1 MSLTQ
6 ESKIRGAV
14 LGLAF
19 GDAMSFPASSHRLR
33 LLNVK
38 RSNRM
43 ISLTQF
49 AFDEK
54 QNTYPTVY
62 THAQSVEFLAP
73 RPTDDSEWLYFSA
86 DIHLSNLEPKDGWLK
101 LANAGEDLRG
111 RTGTLMALD
120 NLKSG
125 KMPPHSGHDN
135 PHYFDDM
142 AMVRSLSAAL
152 IFKGNNELVLE
163 KVRCDAE
170 VTHSEDGIYCALA
183 FAAVV
188 SSLLA
193 DEDIETAIAKSLKHL
208 PRGSWSDQVISD
220 ALKATAKAKTVTEVA
235 YILEEVVID
244 RIYSYSI
251 SAPESLALVLSY
263 LRVAKTANDFLLAG
277 TINKRK
283 LDSMPALLGAIAGLI
298 HGDDWVPEGFKENS
312 STLDG
317 VCIPSLKG
325 SSLSELAQRIIS
337 YKSA

>member
-1 MSLTQ
+1 MSHSQ

-19 GDAMSFPASSHRLR
+19 GDAMSFPSTTHRLR

-49 AFDEK
+49 AFDQK

-86 DIHLSNLEPKDGWLK
+86 DIHLSGVEPKTAWTK
-101 LANAGEDLRG
+101 LANSDEDLRG

-120 NLKSG
+120 NLKGG
-125 KMPPHSGHDN
+125 KMPPESGHDN

-142 AMVRSLSAAL
+142 AMVRSLAAAL
-152 IFKGNNELVLE
+152 IFRGNEARVIE
-163 KVRCDAE
+163 KTKSDAE

-183 FAAVV
+183 LATVAT
-188 SSLLA
+188 SLLS
-193 DEDIETAIAKSLKHL
+193 DESVDSVIAKALKQL
-208 PRGSWSDQVISD
+208 PDGSWSQRVVTD
-220 ALKATAKAKTVTEVA
+220 ALNATAGAKSVTEVA
-235 YILEEVVID
+235 YVLEEVVID

-251 SAPESLALVLSY
+251 SAPESLALVLCY
-263 LRVAKTANDFLLAG
+263 LKVAKSSNDFLLAG
-277 TINKRK
+277 TIHKRK

-298 HGDDWVPEGFKENS
+298 FGDEWIPSGFIANGS
-312 STLDG
+312 DLDG

-325 SSLSELAQRIIS
+325 KSLADLATRIIG
-337 YKSA
+337 

>member
-1 MSLTQ
+1 MSHSQ

-19 GDAMSFPASSHRLR
+19 GDAMSFPASTHRLR

-43 ISLTQF
+43 IGLTQF

-62 THAQSVEFLAP
+62 THAQPIEFLAP

-86 DIHLSNLEPKDGWLK
+86 DIHLSGIDPIDGWLK
-101 LANAGEDLRG
+101 LASAGEDLRG

-120 NLKSG
+120 NLKAG
-125 KMPPHSGHDN
+125 KLPPHSGHDN

-142 AMVRSLSAAL
+142 AMVRSLAAAL
-152 IFKGNNELVLE
+152 IFRSKGDLVLE
-163 KVRCDAE
+163 KARKDAE

-183 FAAVV
+183 LATVA

-193 DEDIETAIAKSLKHL
+193 DEAVEMAVAKALQQL
-208 PRGSWSDQVISD
+208 PEGSWSDRVVTD
-220 ALKATAKAKTVTEVA
+220 ALKATAGAKSVTEVA
-235 YILEEVVID
+235 YILEDVVID

-251 SAPESLALVLSY
+251 SAPESLALILCY
-263 LRVAKTANDFLLAG
+263 LRVASSANDFLLAG
-277 TINKRK
+277 TLNKRK

-298 HGDDWVPEGFKENS
+298 NGDEWIPAGFIANGSE
-312 STLDG
+312 LDG

-325 SSLSELAQRIIS
+325 KSLRKLAEKIIG
-337 YKSA
+337 

>member
-1 MSLTQ
+1 MSHSQ

-14 LGLAF
+14 FGLAF
-19 GDAMSFPASSHRLR
+19 GDAISFPSTTHRLR

-49 AFDEK
+49 AFDQK

-62 THAQSVEFLAP
+62 THAQSVEFLGP

-86 DIHLSNLEPKDGWLK
+86 DIHLAGIEPKSAWTK
-101 LANAGEDLRG
+101 LANSDEDLRG

-142 AMVRSLSAAL
+142 AMIRSLAAAL
-152 IFKGNNELVLE
+152 IFRGNEAQALE
-163 KVRCDAE
+163 KTRSDAE

-183 FAAVV
+183 LATVAT
-188 SSLLA
+188 SLLA
-193 DEDIETAIAKSLKHL
+193 DETADTAIAKALKQL
-208 PRGSWSDQVISD
+208 PDGSWSQRVIAD
-220 ALKATAKAKTVTEVA
+220 ALTATASAKSVTEVA
-235 YILEEVVID
+235 YILEDVVID

-251 SAPESLALVLSY
+251 SAPESLALILCY
-263 LRVAKTANDFLLAG
+263 LKVAKSSNDFLLAG
-277 TINKRK
+277 TIHKRK

-298 HGDDWVPEGFKENS
+298 HGDEWIPAGFIS
-312 STLDG
+312 SGSDLDG

-325 SSLSELAQRIIS
+325 KSLTELATRIIG
-337 YKSA
+337 

>member
-1 MSLTQ
+1 MSHSQ

-19 GDAMSFPASSHRLR
+19 GDAMSFPASTHRLR
-33 LLNVK
+33 LLNIK

-43 ISLTQF
+43 IGLTQF

-86 DIHLSNLEPKDGWLK
+86 DIHLSGLEPKDGWLK
-101 LANAGEDLRG
+101 LARAGEDLRG

-142 AMVRSLSAAL
+142 AMVRSLAAAL
-152 IFKGNNELVLE
+152 IFRGKGELVLE
-163 KVRCDAE
+163 KTRKDAE

-183 FAAVV
+183 LATVATA
-188 SSLLA
+188 LLA
-193 DEDIETAIAKSLKHL
+193 DETAEAAVAKALKQL
-208 PRGSWSDQVISD
+208 PEGSWSERVVAD
-220 ALKATAKAKTVTEVA
+220 ALKATAGAKTVTEVA
-235 YILEEVVID
+235 YILEDVVID

-251 SAPESLALVLSY
+251 SAPESLALILSY
-263 LRVAKTANDFLLAG
+263 LRVAKSANDFLLAG
-277 TINKRK
+277 TLNKRK

-298 HGDDWVPEGFKENS
+298 HGDEWIPAGFIANGSE
-312 STLDG
+312 LDG
-317 VCIPSLKG
+317 VCVPSLKG
-325 SSLSELAQRIIS
+325 KSLTKLVEKIIG
-337 YKSA
+337 

>member
-1 MSLTQ
+1 MSISQ

-19 GDAMSFPASSHRLR
+19 GDAMSFPASTHRLR

-38 RSNRM
+38 RTNRM

-86 DIHLSNLEPKDGWLK
+86 DIHLSGQEPMDAWIK
-101 LANAGEDLRG
+101 LAHADEDLRG
-111 RTGTLMALD
+111 RTGTLMALE

-125 KMPPHSGHDN
+125 KLPPESGHDN

-152 IFKGNNELVLE
+152 IFRGNELLVLE
-163 KVRCDAE
+163 KVRSDAE

-183 FAAVV
+183 FATIV

-193 DEDIETAIAKSLKHL
+193 DEDIEIAIAKSLKHL
-208 PRGSWSDQVISD
+208 PKGSWSDQVVSD
-220 ALKATAKAKTVTEVA
+220 ALKATSNALTVTEVA
-235 YILEEVVID
+235 FILEEVVID

-251 SAPESLALVLSY
+251 SAPESLALILSY
-263 LRVAKTANDFLLAG
+263 LKVAKSANDFLLAG

-298 HGDDWVPEGFKENS
+298 HGEEWIPVGFIANGS
-312 STLDG
+312 DLDG
-317 VCIPSLKG
+317 VCVPSLKG
-325 SSLSELAQRIIS
+325 KSLSKLVEKIIG
-337 YKSA
+337 

>member
-1 MSLTQ
+1 MSHSQ

-19 GDAMSFPASSHRLR
+19 GDAMSFPASTHRLR

-38 RSNRM
+38 RANRM

-49 AFDEK
+49 AFDQK

-86 DIHLSNLEPKDGWLK
+86 DIHLSGIEPKEGWLK
-101 LANAGEDLRG
+101 LANSGEDLRG

-120 NLKSG
+120 NLKAG
-125 KMPPHSGHDN
+125 KMPPESGHDN

-142 AMVRSLSAAL
+142 AMVRSLAAAL
-152 IFKGNNELVLE
+152 IFRGKGDLVLE
-163 KVRCDAE
+163 KTKKDAE
-170 VTHSEDGIYCALA
+170 VTHSEDGISCALA
-183 FAAVV
+183 LVTLA

-193 DEDIETAIAKSLKHL
+193 DEDVEIAIAKALKQL
-208 PRGSWSDQVISD
+208 PEGSWSDRVVSD
-220 ALKATAKAKTVTEVA
+220 ALKATAGAKTVTEVA
-235 YILEEVVID
+235 YILEDVVID

-251 SAPESLALVLSY
+251 SAPESLALILCY
-263 LRVAKTANDFLLAG
+263 LKVAKSANDFLLAG

-283 LDSMPALLGAIAGLI
+283 LDSLPALLGAIAGLI
-298 HGDDWVPEGFKENS
+298 HGDEWIPAGFIANGSE
-312 STLDG
+312 LDG

-325 SSLSELAQRIIS
+325 KSLLKLAEKIIG
-337 YKSA
+337 

>member
-1 MSLTQ
+1 
-6 ESKIRGAV
+6 
-14 LGLAF
+14 
-19 GDAMSFPASSHRLR
+19 
-33 LLNVK
+33 
-38 RSNRM
+38 M

-49 AFDEK
+49 AFDQK

-86 DIHLSNLEPKDGWLK
+86 DIHLSGVEPRDGWSK
-101 LANAGEDLRG
+101 LAHAGEDLRG

-152 IFKGNNELVLE
+152 IFREKLELVLE
-163 KVRCDAE
+163 KTRKDAE

-183 FAAVV
+183 LAMVAT
-188 SSLLA
+188 SLLA
-193 DEDIETAIAKSLKHL
+193 DETVDAAVAKALKQL
-208 PRGSWSDQVISD
+208 PDGSWSQRVVTD
-220 ALKATAKAKTVTEVA
+220 ALAATASAKSVTEVS
-235 YILEEVVID
+235 YILEDVVID

-251 SAPESLALVLSY
+251 SAPESLALILCY
-263 LRVAKTANDFLLAG
+263 LRVAKSSNDFLLAG
-277 TINKRK
+277 TIHKRK
-283 LDSMPALLGAIAGLI
+283 LDSMPALLGAMAGLI
-298 HGDDWVPEGFKENS
+298 HGDEWIPAGFIANGSE
-312 STLDG
+312 LDG

-325 SSLSELAQRIIS
+325 KSLTGLVEKIIG
-337 YKSA
+337 

>member
-1 MSLTQ
+1 MSHSQ

-19 GDAMSFPASSHRLR
+19 GDAMSFPSTSHRLR
-33 LLNVK
+33 LLNIK

-49 AFDEK
+49 AYDQK

-86 DIHLSNLEPKDGWLK
+86 DIHLSGVEPKDGWSK

-142 AMVRSLSAAL
+142 AMIRSLSAAL
-152 IFKGNNELVLE
+152 IFREKPELALE
-163 KVRCDAE
+163 KTRKDAE
-170 VTHSEDGIYCALA
+170 VTHSEDGIHCALA
-183 FAAVV
+183 LATLAT
-188 SSLLA
+188 SLLA
-193 DEDIETAIAKSLKHL
+193 DEAVDAAVAKALKQL
-208 PRGSWSDQVISD
+208 PDGSWSQRVVTD
-220 ALKATAKAKTVTEVA
+220 ALAATASAKSVTEVA
-235 YILEEVVID
+235 YILEDVVID

-251 SAPESLALVLSY
+251 SAPESLALILCY
-263 LRVAKTANDFLLAG
+263 LKVAKTPNDFLLAG

-283 LDSMPALLGAIAGLI
+283 LDSMPALLGAITGLI
-298 HGDDWVPEGFKENS
+298 HGDEWIPAGFIANGSE
-312 STLDG
+312 LDG

-325 SSLSELAQRIIS
+325 KSLTGLVEKIIG
-337 YKSA
+337 

>member
-1 MSLTQ
+1 MSHSQ

-19 GDAMSFPASSHRLR
+19 GDAMSFPASTHRLR

-43 ISLTQF
+43 IGLTQF

-62 THAQSVEFLAP
+62 THAQPIEFLAP

-86 DIHLSNLEPKDGWLK
+86 DIHLSGIDPIDGWLK
-101 LANAGEDLRG
+101 LASAGEDLRG

-120 NLKSG
+120 NLKAG
-125 KMPPHSGHDN
+125 KLPPHSGHDN

-142 AMVRSLSAAL
+142 AMVRSLAAAL
-152 IFKGNNELVLE
+152 IFRSKGDLVLE
-163 KVRCDAE
+163 KARKDAE

-183 FAAVV
+183 LATVA

-193 DEDIETAIAKSLKHL
+193 DEAVEMAVAKALQQL
-208 PRGSWSDQVISD
+208 PEGSWSDRVVTD
-220 ALKATAKAKTVTEVA
+220 ALKATAGAKTVTEVA
-235 YILEEVVID
+235 YILEDVVID

-251 SAPESLALVLSY
+251 SAPESLALILCY
-263 LRVAKTANDFLLAG
+263 LRVASSANDFLLAG
-277 TINKRK
+277 TLNKRK

-298 HGDDWVPEGFKENS
+298 NGDEWIPAGFIANGSE
-312 STLDG
+312 LDG

-325 SSLSELAQRIIS
+325 KSLRKLAEKIIG
-337 YKSA
+337 

>member
-1 MSLTQ
+1 MSHSP

-19 GDAMSFPASSHRLR
+19 GDAMSFPSTTHRLR

-49 AFDEK
+49 AFDQK

-62 THAQSVEFLAP
+62 THAQSVEFLGP

-86 DIHLSNLEPKDGWLK
+86 DIHLSGLEPKAGWIK
-101 LANAGEDLRG
+101 LANSDEDLRG

-120 NLKSG
+120 NLKAG
-125 KMPPHSGHDN
+125 KMPPESGHDN

-142 AMVRSLSAAL
+142 AMVRSLAAAL
-152 IFKGNNELVLE
+152 IFRSNEALVLE
-163 KVRCDAE
+163 KTRSDAE

-183 FAAVV
+183 LAMVATSLLSDESAEAAVDK
-188 SSLLA
+188 A
-193 DEDIETAIAKSLKHL
+193 LKQL
-208 PRGSWSDQVISD
+208 PDGSWSQRVVAD
-220 ALKATAKAKTVTEVA
+220 ALTATSGAKSVTEVA
-235 YILEEVVID
+235 YILEDVVID

-251 SAPESLALVLSY
+251 SAPESLALILCY
-263 LRVAKTANDFLLAG
+263 LRVAKTSNDFLLAG

-298 HGDDWVPEGFKENS
+298 HGDEWIPSVFIANGSE
-312 STLDG
+312 LDG

-325 SSLSELAQRIIS
+325 KSLSDLATRIIG
-337 YKSA
+337 

>member
-1 MSLTQ
+1 
-6 ESKIRGAV
+6 
-14 LGLAF
+14 
-19 GDAMSFPASSHRLR
+19 MSFPSSSHRLR
-33 LLNVK
+33 LLNIK

-49 AFDEK
+49 AYDQK

-62 THAQSVEFLAP
+62 THAQSIEFLAP

-86 DIHLSNLEPKDGWLK
+86 DIHLSGVEPKNGWTK

-120 NLKSG
+120 NLIAG
-125 KMPPHSGHDN
+125 KMPPESGHDN

-142 AMVRSLSAAL
+142 AMIRSIAAAL
-152 IFKGNNELVLE
+152 IFRGKDDLVLE
-163 KVRCDAE
+163 KAKKDAE

-183 FAAVV
+183 LATVV

-193 DEDIETAIAKSLKHL
+193 DEAAEIAIGRALKQL
-208 PRGSWSDQVISD
+208 PQGSWSDRVVTD
-220 ALKATAKAKTVTEVA
+220 ALKATDGAKSVTEVA
-235 YILEEVVID
+235 YILEDAVID

-251 SAPESLALVLSY
+251 SAPESLALILCY
-263 LRVAKTANDFLLAG
+263 LKVAKTPNDFLLAG

-283 LDSMPALLGAIAGLI
+283 LDSMPALLGAISGLI
-298 HGDDWVPEGFKENS
+298 HGDEWIPAGFIANGSE
-312 STLDG
+312 LDG

-325 SSLSELAQRIIS
+325 RSLTDLVEKIIG
-337 YKSA
+337 

>member
-1 MSLTQ
+1 MSHSQ

-19 GDAMSFPASSHRLR
+19 GDAMSFPASTHRLR

-43 ISLTQF
+43 IGLTQF

-62 THAQSVEFLAP
+62 THAQPIEFLAP

-86 DIHLSNLEPKDGWLK
+86 DIHLSGIDPNDGWLK
-101 LANAGEDLRG
+101 LASAGEDLRG

-120 NLKSG
+120 NLKAG
-125 KMPPHSGHDN
+125 KLPPHSGHDN

-142 AMVRSLSAAL
+142 AMVRSLAAAL
-152 IFKGNNELVLE
+152 IFRGKGELVLE
-163 KVRCDAE
+163 KTRQDAE

-183 FAAVV
+183 LATVA

-193 DEDIETAIAKSLKHL
+193 DEAVEMAVAKALQQL
-208 PRGSWSDQVISD
+208 PEGSWSDRVVAD
-220 ALKATAKAKTVTEVA
+220 ALKATAGAKSVTEVA
-235 YILEEVVID
+235 YILEDIVID

-251 SAPESLALVLSY
+251 SAPESLALILCY
-263 LRVAKTANDFLLAG
+263 LKVSKSANDFLLAG
-277 TINKRK
+277 TLNKRK

-298 HGDDWVPEGFKENS
+298 HGDEWIPAGFIANGSE
-312 STLDG
+312 LDG

-325 SSLSELAQRIIS
+325 KSLRKLAEKIIG
-337 YKSA
+337 

>member
-1 MSLTQ
+1 MSHSQ

-19 GDAMSFPASSHRLR
+19 GDAMSFPASTHRLR

-43 ISLTQF
+43 IGLTQF

-62 THAQSVEFLAP
+62 THAQPIEFLAP

-86 DIHLSNLEPKDGWLK
+86 DIHLSGIDPNDGWLK
-101 LANAGEDLRG
+101 LASAGEDLRG

-120 NLKSG
+120 NLKAG
-125 KMPPHSGHDN
+125 KLPPHSGHDN

-142 AMVRSLSAAL
+142 AMVRSLAAAL
-152 IFKGNNELVLE
+152 IFRGKGELVLE
-163 KVRCDAE
+163 KTRQDAE

-183 FAAVV
+183 LATVA

-193 DEDIETAIAKSLKHL
+193 DEAVEMAVAKALQQL
-208 PRGSWSDQVISD
+208 PEGSWSDRVVAD
-220 ALKATAKAKTVTEVA
+220 ALKATAGAKSVTEVA
-235 YILEEVVID
+235 YILEDIVID

-251 SAPESLALVLSY
+251 SAPESLALILCY
-263 LRVAKTANDFLLAG
+263 LKVSKSANDFLLAG
-277 TINKRK
+277 TLNKRK

-298 HGDDWVPEGFKENS
+298 NGDAWIPAGFIANGSE
-312 STLDG
+312 LDG

-325 SSLSELAQRIIS
+325 KSLTKLVEKIIG
-337 YKSA
+337 

>member
-1 MSLTQ
+1 MSHSQ
-6 ESKIRGAV
+6 ESRIRGAV

-19 GDAMSFPASSHRLR
+19 GDAMSFPASTHRLR

-43 ISLTQF
+43 IGLTQF

-62 THAQSVEFLAP
+62 THAQPIEFLAP

-86 DIHLSNLEPKDGWLK
+86 DIHLSGIDPIDGWLK
-101 LANAGEDLRG
+101 LASAGEDLRG

-120 NLKSG
+120 NLKAG
-125 KMPPHSGHDN
+125 KLPPHSGHDN

-142 AMVRSLSAAL
+142 AMVRSLAAAL
-152 IFKGNNELVLE
+152 IFRGKGELVLE
-163 KVRCDAE
+163 KTRQDAE

-183 FAAVV
+183 LATVA

-193 DEDIETAIAKSLKHL
+193 DEAVEMAVAKALQQL
-208 PRGSWSDQVISD
+208 PEGSWSDRVVAD
-220 ALKATAKAKTVTEVA
+220 ALKATAGAKSVTEVA
-235 YILEEVVID
+235 YILEDVVID

-251 SAPESLALVLSY
+251 SAPESLALILCFLKVS
-263 LRVAKTANDFLLAG
+263 KSANDFLLAG
-277 TINKRK
+277 TLNKRK

-298 HGDDWVPEGFKENS
+298 HGDEWIPAGFIANGS
-312 STLDG
+312 DLDG

-325 SSLSELAQRIIS
+325 KSLTKLVEKIIG
-337 YKSA
+337 

>member
-1 MSLTQ
+1 
-6 ESKIRGAV
+6 
-14 LGLAF
+14 
-19 GDAMSFPASSHRLR
+19 MSFPSSSHRLR
-33 LLNVK
+33 LLNIK

-49 AFDEK
+49 AFDQK

-86 DIHLSNLEPKDGWLK
+86 DIHLSGVEPRDGWSK

-125 KMPPHSGHDN
+125 KMPPYSGHDN

-142 AMVRSLSAAL
+142 AMIRSLSAAL
-152 IFKGNNELVLE
+152 IFRGKHELVLE
-163 KVRCDAE
+163 KTRKDAE
-170 VTHSEDGIYCALA
+170 VTHSEDGIHCALA
-183 FAAVV
+183 LATVATSLLEDEAVDAVV
-188 SSLLA
+188 AKALKQLPDGSWSQRVVTDAL
-193 DEDIETAIAKSLKHL
+193 TATASAKSLM
-208 PRGSWSDQVISD
+208 
-220 ALKATAKAKTVTEVA
+220 EVA
-235 YILEEVVID
+235 YILEDVVID

-251 SAPESLALVLSY
+251 SAPESLALILCF
-263 LRVAKTANDFLLAG
+263 LRVAKSSNDFLLAG
-277 TINKRK
+277 TIHKRK

-298 HGDDWVPEGFKENS
+298 HGDEWIPAVFIANGSD
-312 STLDG
+312 LDG

-325 SSLSELAQRIIS
+325 KSLTGLVEKIIG
-337 YKSA
+337 

>member
-1 MSLTQ
+1 MSHSQ

-19 GDAMSFPASSHRLR
+19 GDAMSFPSTTHRLR

-49 AFDEK
+49 AFDQK

-86 DIHLSNLEPKDGWLK
+86 DIHLSGVEPKTAWTK
-101 LANAGEDLRG
+101 LANSDEDLRG

-120 NLKSG
+120 NLKGG
-125 KMPPHSGHDN
+125 KMPPESGHDN

-142 AMVRSLSAAL
+142 AMVRSLAAAL
-152 IFKGNNELVLE
+152 IFRGNEARVIE
-163 KVRCDAE
+163 KTKSDAE

-183 FAAVV
+183 LATVAT
-188 SSLLA
+188 SLLS
-193 DEDIETAIAKSLKHL
+193 DESVDSAIAKAQKQL
-208 PRGSWSDQVISD
+208 PDGSWSQRVVTD
-220 ALKATAKAKTVTEVA
+220 ALNATAGAKSVTEVA
-235 YILEEVVID
+235 YVLEEVVID

-251 SAPESLALVLSY
+251 SAPESLALILCY
-263 LRVAKTANDFLLAG
+263 LKVAKSSNDFLLAG
-277 TINKRK
+277 TIHKRK

-298 HGDDWVPEGFKENS
+298 FGDEWIPSGFIANGS
-312 STLDG
+312 DIDG
-317 VCIPSLKG
+317 VCIQSLKG
-325 SSLSELAQRIIS
+325 KSLADLATRIIG
-337 YKSA
+337 

>member
-1 MSLTQ
+1 VSHSPD
-6 ESKIRGAV
+6 SKIRGAV

-19 GDAMSFPASSHRLR
+19 GDAMSFPSTTHRLR

-86 DIHLSNLEPKDGWLK
+86 DSFLSGLEPKMAWIK
-101 LANAGEDLRG
+101 LANSDEDLRG

-120 NLKSG
+120 NLKAG
-125 KMPPHSGHDN
+125 KMPPESGHDN

-142 AMVRSLSAAL
+142 AMVRSLAAAL
-152 IFKGNNELVLE
+152 IFRGNEALVLE
-163 KVRCDAE
+163 KTRSDAE
-170 VTHSEDGIYCALA
+170 VTHGEDGIYCALA
-183 FAAVV
+183 LATVATA
-188 SSLLA
+188 LLA
-193 DEDIETAIAKSLKHL
+193 DESAEAAVAKALKQL
-208 PRGSWSDQVISD
+208 PEGSWSQRVVAD
-220 ALKATAKAKTVTEVA
+220 ALTATSGAKSVTEVA
-235 YILEEVVID
+235 YILEDVVID

-251 SAPESLALVLSY
+251 SAPESLALILCY
-263 LRVAKTANDFLLAG
+263 LRVAKTSNDFLLAG

-298 HGDDWVPEGFKENS
+298 HGDEWIPSGFIANGS
-312 STLDG
+312 DLDG

-325 SSLSELAQRIIS
+325 KSLSDLATRIIG
-337 YKSA
+337 

>member
-1 MSLTQ
+1 
-6 ESKIRGAV
+6 
-14 LGLAF
+14 
-19 GDAMSFPASSHRLR
+19 
-33 LLNVK
+33 
-38 RSNRM
+38 M
-43 ISLTQF
+43 IGLTQF

-86 DIHLSNLEPKDGWLK
+86 DIHLSGLEPKDGWLK
-101 LANAGEDLRG
+101 LARAGEDLRG

-142 AMVRSLSAAL
+142 AMVRSLAAAL
-152 IFKGNNELVLE
+152 IFRGKDELALE
-163 KVRCDAE
+163 KTRKDAE

-183 FAAVV
+183 LATVATA
-188 SSLLA
+188 LLA
-193 DEDIETAIAKSLKHL
+193 DETAEAAVAKALKQL
-208 PRGSWSDQVISD
+208 PEGSWSQRVVAD
-220 ALKATAKAKTVTEVA
+220 ALKAPAGAQTVTEVA
-235 YILEEVVID
+235 YILEDVVID

-251 SAPESLALVLSY
+251 SAPESLALILSY
-263 LRVAKTANDFLLAG
+263 LRVAKTSNDFLLAG

-298 HGDDWVPEGFKENS
+298 HGDEWIPSGFIANGS
-312 STLDG
+312 DLDG

-325 SSLSELAQRIIS
+325 KSLSDLATRIIGQL
-337 YKSA
+337 KISAVFLKARTA

>member
-1 MSLTQ
+1 
-6 ESKIRGAV
+6 
-14 LGLAF
+14 
-19 GDAMSFPASSHRLR
+19 
-33 LLNVK
+33 
-38 RSNRM
+38 M
-43 ISLTQF
+43 IGLTQF

-62 THAQSVEFLAP
+62 THAQPIEFLAP

-86 DIHLSNLEPKDGWLK
+86 DIHLSGIDPIDGWLK
-101 LANAGEDLRG
+101 LASAGEDLRG

-142 AMVRSLSAAL
+142 AMVRSLAAAL
-152 IFKGNNELVLE
+152 IFRGKGELVLE
-163 KVRCDAE
+163 KTRQDAE

-183 FAAVV
+183 LATVA

-193 DEDIETAIAKSLKHL
+193 DEAVEMAVAKALQQL
-208 PRGSWSDQVISD
+208 PEGSWSDRVVAD
-220 ALKATAKAKTVTEVA
+220 ALKATAGAKSVTEVA
-235 YILEEVVID
+235 YILEDVVID

-251 SAPESLALVLSY
+251 SAPESLALILCFLKVS
-263 LRVAKTANDFLLAG
+263 KSANDFLLAG
-277 TINKRK
+277 TLNKRK

-298 HGDDWVPEGFKENS
+298 HGDEWIPAGFIANGS
-312 STLDG
+312 DLDG

-325 SSLSELAQRIIS
+325 KSLTKLVEKIIG
-337 YKSA
+337 

>member
-1 MSLTQ
+1 MSHSP

-19 GDAMSFPASSHRLR
+19 GDAMSFPSSTHRLR

-86 DIHLSNLEPKDGWLK
+86 EIHLSGLEPKDGWLK
-101 LANAGEDLRG
+101 LASAGEDLRG

-142 AMVRSLSAAL
+142 AMVRSLAAAL
-152 IFKGNNELVLE
+152 IFRGKGELVLE
-163 KVRCDAE
+163 KTRKDAE

-183 FAAVV
+183 LATVATA
-188 SSLLA
+188 LLA
-193 DEDIETAIAKSLKHL
+193 DETAEAAVAKALKQL
-208 PRGSWSDQVISD
+208 PEGSWSERVVAD
-220 ALKATAKAKTVTEVA
+220 ALKATAGAKTVTEVA
-235 YILEEVVID
+235 YILEDVVID

-251 SAPESLALVLSY
+251 SAPESLALILSY
-263 LRVAKTANDFLLAG
+263 LRVAKSANDFLLAG

-298 HGDDWVPEGFKENS
+298 HGYEWIPAAFIANGSE
-312 STLDG
+312 LDG
-317 VCIPSLKG
+317 VCVPSLKG
-325 SSLSELAQRIIS
+325 KSLTKLVEKIIG
-337 YKSA
+337 

>member
-1 MSLTQ
+1 MSHSQ

-19 GDAMSFPASSHRLR
+19 GDAMSFPASTHRLR

-43 ISLTQF
+43 IGLTQF

-62 THAQSVEFLAP
+62 THAQPIEFLAP

-86 DIHLSNLEPKDGWLK
+86 DIHLSGIDPIDGWLK
-101 LANAGEDLRG
+101 LASAGEDLRG

-120 NLKSG
+120 NLKAG
-125 KMPPHSGHDN
+125 KLPPHSGHDN

-142 AMVRSLSAAL
+142 AMVRSLAAAL
-152 IFKGNNELVLE
+152 IFRSKGDLVLD
-163 KVRCDAE
+163 KTKSDAE

-183 FAAVV
+183 FATVA

-193 DEDIETAIAKSLKHL
+193 DEAVEMAVAKALQQL
-208 PRGSWSDQVISD
+208 PEGSWSDRVVTD
-220 ALKATAKAKTVTEVA
+220 ALKATAGAKTVTEVA
-235 YILEEVVID
+235 YILEDVVID

-251 SAPESLALVLSY
+251 SAPESLALILCY
-263 LRVAKTANDFLLAG
+263 LRVASSANDFLLAG
-277 TINKRK
+277 TLNKRK

-298 HGDDWVPEGFKENS
+298 NGDEWIPAGFIANGSE
-312 STLDG
+312 LDG

-325 SSLSELAQRIIS
+325 KSLRKLAEKIIG
-337 YKSA
+337 

>member
-1 MSLTQ
+1 
-6 ESKIRGAV
+6 
-14 LGLAF
+14 
-19 GDAMSFPASSHRLR
+19 
-33 LLNVK
+33 
-38 RSNRM
+38 M

-49 AFDEK
+49 AFDQK

-86 DIHLSNLEPKDGWLK
+86 DIHLSGIEPKDGWSK

-142 AMVRSLSAAL
+142 AMIRSLSAAL
-152 IFKGNNELVLE
+152 IFRGKHELVLE
-163 KVRCDAE
+163 KTLKDAE
-170 VTHSEDGIYCALA
+170 VTHSEDGIHCALA
-183 FAAVV
+183 LATVAT
-188 SSLLA
+188 SLLA
-193 DEDIETAIAKSLKHL
+193 DETVDSVIAKALKQL
-208 PRGSWSDQVISD
+208 PDGSWSQRVVND
-220 ALKATAKAKTVTEVA
+220 AMAATASAKSVTEVA
-235 YILEEVVID
+235 YILEDVVID

-251 SAPESLALVLSY
+251 SAPESLALILSY
-263 LRVAKTANDFLLAG
+263 LRVAKSSNDFLLAG
-277 TINKRK
+277 TIHKRK

-298 HGDDWVPEGFKENS
+298 HGDEWIPAGFIANGSE
-312 STLDG
+312 LDG

-325 SSLSELAQRIIS
+325 KSLTGLVEKIIG
-337 YKSA
+337 

>member
-1 MSLTQ
+1 MSHSQ

-19 GDAMSFPASSHRLR
+19 GDAMSFPASTHRLR

-43 ISLTQF
+43 IGLTQF

-86 DIHLSNLEPKDGWLK
+86 DIHLSGLEPKDGWLM

-142 AMVRSLSAAL
+142 AMVRSLAAAL
-152 IFKGNNELVLE
+152 IFRGKGELVLE
-163 KVRCDAE
+163 KTRKDAE

-183 FAAVV
+183 LATVA

-193 DEDIETAIAKSLKHL
+193 DEAIEIAVAKALKQL
-208 PRGSWSDQVISD
+208 PEGSWSDRVVAD
-220 ALKATAKAKTVTEVA
+220 ALKATAGAKTVTEVA
-235 YILEEVVID
+235 YILEDVVID

-251 SAPESLALVLSY
+251 SAPESLALILSY
-263 LRVAKTANDFLLAG
+263 LKVAKSSNDFLLAG

-298 HGDDWVPEGFKENS
+298 HGDEWIPSGFVANGS
-312 STLDG
+312 DLDG

-325 SSLSELAQRIIS
+325 KSLSDLATRIIG
-337 YKSA
+337 

>member
-1 MSLTQ
+1 MSHSQ

-19 GDAMSFPASSHRLR
+19 GDAMSFPASTHRLR

-43 ISLTQF
+43 IGLTQF

-62 THAQSVEFLAP
+62 THAQPIEFLAP

-86 DIHLSNLEPKDGWLK
+86 DIHLSGIDPIDGWLK
-101 LANAGEDLRG
+101 LASAGEDLRG

-142 AMVRSLSAAL
+142 AMVRSLAAAL
-152 IFKGNNELVLE
+152 IFRGKGELVLE
-163 KVRCDAE
+163 KTRQDAE

-183 FAAVV
+183 LATVA

-193 DEDIETAIAKSLKHL
+193 DEAVEMAVAKALQQL
-208 PRGSWSDQVISD
+208 PEGSWSDRVVAD
-220 ALKATAKAKTVTEVA
+220 ALKATAGAKSVTEVA
-235 YILEEVVID
+235 YILEDVVID

-251 SAPESLALVLSY
+251 SAPESLALILCFLKVS
-263 LRVAKTANDFLLAG
+263 KSANDFLLAG
-277 TINKRK
+277 TLNKRK

-298 HGDDWVPEGFKENS
+298 HGDEWIPAGFIANGS
-312 STLDG
+312 DLDG

-325 SSLSELAQRIIS
+325 KSLTKLVEKIIG
-337 YKSA
+337 